1 MLLFIFGFKRSSA
14 ERRTVM
20 EKKYSLDMTCGPFM
34 KKIIIFAVPL
44 ILTGLLQ
51 LAYNTADI
59 VVVGRFA
66 GSEALA
72 AVGSTGSLINLLL
85 NVFIGLSMGSG
96 VMIARHI
103 GARDDKRVHESV
115 HTAMLMSVVCGFAV
129 AFIGFFASA
138 HLLRLMKSPEDVLP
152 LATLYLKIYFI
163 GSPGSF
169 VYNFGSSIVRATGDT
184 KKPLIILALTG
195 LINVALNLILVIFF
209 HMGVSGVAIATIAS
223 QYVSAIWI
231 VIHLMKM
238 NNACKLKFSKLRIYK
253 SELFSIFKIGLPAG
267 IQSSLFSISNVIIQ
281 STVNSFGSVAMAG
294 IAAGSNYDSYIFTAA
309 NAITQTAMTFTSQNM
324 GARKFE
330 NIGKIYRY
338 CLTTTAVIGSVLCAV
353 GYFFSEPIVSF
364 FSSDPAVIE
373 IGAQRLE
380 LVIPFFVFCSMMD
393 VAAGQLRGMGQS
405 FAPMVV
411 ALAGSCGL
419 RLLWVFV
426 FLPMNHTLMYLYWAY
441 PISWTV
447 TFFAQFLLYFIVK
460 HRMKK
465 KGLMD

>member
-1 MLLFIFGFKRSSA
+1 
-14 ERRTVM
+14 M
-20 EKKYSLDMTCGPFM
+20 EKKYSLDMTCGPFL
-34 KKIIIFAVPL
+34 KKIVVFSVPL

-51 LAYNTADI
+51 LAYNTADV

-103 GARDDKRVHESV
+103 GAKDEKRIHECT
-115 HTAMLMSVVCGFAV
+115 HTAMLMSFFSGVFITAV
-129 AFIGFFASA
+129 GFFASNF
-138 HLLRLMKSPEDVLP
+138 LLRLMKSPADVIP
-152 LATLYLKIYFI
+152 LATVYLKIYFL

-169 VYNFGSSIVRATGDT
+169 VYNFGASIVRATGDT

-209 HMGVSGVAIATIAS
+209 HMGVSGVAIATIVS
-223 QYVSAIWI
+223 QYVSALWI

-238 NNACKLKFSKLRIYK
+238 NNACRLSFKKLRIYK
-253 SELFSIFKIGLPAG
+253 SQLLGIVKIGLPAG
-267 IQSSLFSISNVIIQ
+267 VQNSMFSISNVIIQ

-294 IAAGSNYDSYIFTAA
+294 IAAGSNYDSYVYTCT
-309 NAITQTAMTFTSQNM
+309 NAISQTTMTFGSQNM

-338 CLTTTAVIGSVLCAV
+338 CLTITTVIGFSMGML

-364 FSSDPAVIE
+364 FSTDPEVIK
-373 IGAQRLE
+373 IGAQRLA
-380 LVIPFFVFCSMMD
+380 LVMPFYVFCSLMD
-393 VAAGQLRGMGQS
+393 VAAGQLRGMGKS
-405 FAPMVV
+405 FEPMIV
-411 ALAGSCGL
+411 ALAGSCGI

-426 FLPMNHTLMYLYWAY
+426 FLPMNRTLINLYWAY
-441 PISWTV
+441 PLSWSI
-447 TFFAQFLLYFIVK
+447 TFFAQFSLYFILK
-460 HRMKK
+460 HQMKK
-465 KGLMD
+465 KGIIN

>member
-1 MLLFIFGFKRSSA
+1 
-14 ERRTVM
+14 M
-20 EKKYSLDMTCGPFM
+20 EKKYSLDMTCGPFL
-34 KKIIIFAVPL
+34 KKIFIFAVPL

-51 LAYNTADI
+51 LAYNTADV

-72 AVGSTGSLINLLL
+72 AVGSTGSLINLIL

-103 GARDDKRVHESV
+103 GAKDDKKIHECT
-115 HTAMLMSVVCGFAV
+115 HTAMLTSIICGIGIAV
-129 AFIGFFASA
+129 FGFFVSEF
-138 HLLRLMKSPEDVLP
+138 LLRLMKSPADVLP
-152 LATLYLKIYFI
+152 LATLYLKIYFL

-209 HMGVSGVAIATIAS
+209 HMGVSGVAIATIVS

-238 NNACKLKFSKLRIYK
+238 NNACRLNLKKLRIYK
-253 SELFSIFKIGLPAG
+253 SQLLSIFRIGLPAG
-267 IQSSLFSISNVIIQ
+267 IQNSLFSISNVIIQ

-294 IAAGSNYDSYIFTAA
+294 IAAGSNYDSYIYTST
-309 NAITQTAMTFTSQNM
+309 NAISQTTMTFSSQNM

-338 CLTTTAVIGSVLCAV
+338 CLISTVVIGVALGAPGYVFSEKIV
-353 GYFFSEPIVSF
+353 GFFST
-364 FSSDPAVIE
+364 DPEVIK

-380 LVIPFFVFCSMMD
+380 LIAPFFFFCSLMD
-393 VAAGQLRGMGQS
+393 VAAGQLRGMGKS
-405 FAPMVV
+405 FEPMVV
-411 ALAGSCGL
+411 ALAGSCGI

-426 FLPMNHTLMYLYWAY
+426 FLPMNRTLINLYWAY
-441 PISWTV
+441 PLSWTI
-447 TFFAQFLLYFIVK
+447 TFFAQFALYFILK
-460 HRMKK
+460 KQMQK
-465 KGLMD
+465 KGLM